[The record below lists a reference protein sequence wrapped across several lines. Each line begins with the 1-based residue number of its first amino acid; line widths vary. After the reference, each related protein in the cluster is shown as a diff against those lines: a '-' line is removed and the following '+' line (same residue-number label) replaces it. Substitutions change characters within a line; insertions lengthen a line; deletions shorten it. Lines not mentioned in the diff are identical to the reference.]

1 LICPDVLSGYKCR
14 EGVEALMG
22 AQSAA
27 HHDTAGH
34 FGTRDLHHLKL
45 CQAILEKVD
54 QQGCTGWTS
63 AAMI

>member
-1 LICPDVLSGYKCR
+1 
-14 EGVEALMG
+14 MG